1 MSQPKVDHS
10 ASPPKPKSGCGSTIL
25 KGLLVLI
32 VVAAA
37 AGVFIWQQ
45 NQAIK
50 RAALEETFLKD
61 LEPPKNLA
69 LQAVQ
74 SHEGVKGEIGE
85 PIESKQGL
93 RRIGSGELDR
103 SNAAFSFD
111 ISGSKGPAVVD
122 AVAKQADGNWQISQ
136 ITVKLPS
143 GKTVEVPPP
152 SADAPPELDFTP

>member
-10 ASPPKPKSGCGSTIL
+10 ASPSKPKSGCGSTIL

-37 AGVFIWQQ
+37 AGIFLWQQ

-61 LEPPKNLA
+61 LEQPKKLA

-74 SHEGVKGEIGE
+74 SHEGVKVEIGE
-85 PIESKQGL
+85 PVNAKPGL
-93 RRIGSGELDR
+93 RRSGSGELDR

-111 ISGSKGPAVVD
+111 LAGSKGQAVVD
-122 AVAKQADGNWQISQ
+122 AIAKQADGQWQISQ
-136 ITVKLPS
+136 IKVKLS
-143 GKTVEVPPP
+143 GGQTIDVPPP
-152 SADAPPELDFTP
+152 SADAAPELDFTP